1 MKILAFPGHLNLVC
15 IHLELENQAL
25 ASLIRTRFACL
36 AAQLALES
44 SVMGVAT
51 ADQLSAE
58 TVESVEKIGAV
69 DFEEAFQH

>member
-1 MKILAFPGHLNLVC
+1 
-15 IHLELENQAL
+15 
-25 ASLIRTRFACL
+25 L